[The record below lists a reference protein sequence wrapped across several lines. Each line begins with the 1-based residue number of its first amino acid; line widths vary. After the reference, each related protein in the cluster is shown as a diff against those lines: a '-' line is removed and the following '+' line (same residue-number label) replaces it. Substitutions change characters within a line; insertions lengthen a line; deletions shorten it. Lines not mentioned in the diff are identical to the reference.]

1 MGCFISAVVLYLMQ
15 TYAKSLRKGAFI
27 CRYIALSKVRFI
39 INTLEFIKKARATNE
54 YNLLHALKFV
64 VSTCYCW
71 GVNR

>member
-39 INTLEFIKKARATNE
+39 INTLEFMKKARATNHIH
-54 YNLLHALKFV
+54 LLHALKCV
-64 VSTCYCW
+64 VSTCYCR

>member
-39 INTLEFIKKARATNE
+39 TNTLEFIKKRVQQMNIICCTRL
-54 YNLLHALKFV
+54 NLLYQLVIVGA
-64 VSTCYCW
+64 
-71 GVNR
+71 

>member
-39 INTLEFIKKARATNE
+39 TNTLEFIKKRVQQMNMICCTRL
-54 YNLLHALKFV
+54 NLLYQLVIVGA
-64 VSTCYCW
+64 
-71 GVNR
+71 

>member
-39 INTLEFIKKARATNE
+39 TNTLEFIKKRVQQMNMICCTRLNMLYQLVIVGA
-54 YNLLHALKFV
+54 
-64 VSTCYCW
+64 
-71 GVNR
+71 